1 MRSTILAALRS
12 AVATRAI
19 DAVYTTARD
28 EIERETREAAQS
40 MLDRYQAGIEILAVS
55 LLYDHPPDEIHD
67 AFRGRSPHPLAELN
81 QNLARRADRA
91 AARTNYVEALG
102 LVEYLVERNGLAA
115 VACFTRDLGEGR
127 TVAEALRVEFGL
139 TPDEL
144 YRNWR
149 EWARV

>member
-1 MRSTILAALRS
+1 MRS
-12 AVATRAI
+12 
-19 DAVYTTARD
+19 
-28 EIERETREAAQS
+28 
-40 MLDRYQAGIEILAVS
+40 
-55 LLYDHPPDEIHD
+55 EIHD

-102 LVEYLVERNGLAA
+102 LVEYLIERNGLAA

-127 TVAEALRVEFGL
+127 TVAEALRLEFGL

-149 EWARV
+149 EWARL